1 MIYFENMKAETR
13 TLAPEML
20 RKMDAWLREASYLS
34 VGQLYVYENPM
45 LKKPLTLAHIIPPA
59 RPLEQ
64 DALTELHLRPTKAAC
79 GPVGASSND
88 TAASAHVLDCPVV
101 GRSQRAQRLLMMNH
115 TGGWLGRVHVSRRR
129 A

>member
-20 RKMDAWLREASYLS
+20 RKMDAWLHDASYLS
-34 VGQLYVYENPM
+34 VGQLYAYENPM
-45 LKKPLTLAHIIPPA
+45 LKKPLTLSHTIPSA
-59 RPLEQ
+59 RPLEH
-64 DALTELHLRPTKAAC
+64 DALTELHPRPTETAC

-115 TGGWLGRVHVSRRR
+115 AGGWLGRAHASRRR